1 MSAATATKLLTAE
14 EFARLPD
21 PPDGSKQE
29 LVKGEVVTMPPPSF
43 AHGKVQGNVYYAL
56 ETHNRAR
63 SAGHVTVESGLV
75 TERDSD
81 TVRGPDVA
89 FWSFE
94 RVPAGHDPGV
104 YPAVAADLVV
114 EVLSPGNTRRQVRDK
129 LREYFAAGVRLV
141 WVADPDDRSVTVYT
155 RPGGGTVLWEDDT
168 LTGGDVLAGFTCPV
182 AEFFRGVP
190 VTE

>member
-1 MSAATATKLLTAE
+1 MSTATATKLLTAE

-43 AHGKVQGNVYYAL
+43 VHGKVQNNVAYAL
-56 ETHNRAR
+56 ETHNRTR
-63 SAGHVTVESGLV
+63 PSGHVTVESGLV
-75 TERDSD
+75 TERDLD

-89 FWSFE
+89 FWSFD
-94 RVPAGHDPGV
+94 RVPDDKLPAV
-104 YPAVAADLVV
+104 YPEVAADLVA

-129 LREYFAAGVRLV
+129 LREYFRAGVRLV
-141 WVADPDDRSVTVYT
+141 WVADPDDRSVTAYT
-155 RPGGGTVLWEDDT
+155 RPGSGTTLWEDEAV
-168 LTGGDVLAGFTCPV
+168 TGGDVLPGFTCPV

-190 VTE
+190 ATE